1 MKFYIREELNYMNWK
16 RALENVTGSKAGI
29 LTHYTI
35 KEDLGEGKFSFVKSA
50 VCKKTGKKV
59 AIKVLNKKE
68 MSGVTSQLVREEI
81 NVQRMCKHRNLLQI
95 LDVYEDVEKVYLVL
109 ELMEGQNLLEYCY
122 KKREEDRKMESQEMM
137 CIVLQLA
144 QALQYLK

>member
-1 MKFYIREELNYMNWK
+1 
-16 RALENVTGSKAGI
+16 
-29 LTHYTI
+29 
-35 KEDLGEGKFSFVKSA
+35 
-50 VCKKTGKKV
+50 
-59 AIKVLNKKE
+59 